1 VELETAQRSQTI
13 YTAAREAD
21 ANPNH
26 WYAIAR
32 LDKLKSGK
40 ILTAKFWNQPL
51 AVFRDETGQIRVV
64 DDACPHKGVA
74 LHKGVVKGCH
84 LVCQYHGWEF
94 DGDSGECVAIPY
106 LTQGQK
112 LPKANVRSYPVQER
126 YGLVWVFPGDPAL
139 ANERTIIDIPEYDKD
154 DWFLVRLEVSFGSHF
169 SICNENAIDLF
180 HGHLHRKYQ
189 AWYDTQLVKIQ
200 ESPEMMQAQYDVAYQ
215 NPLAPLLGLSKWGIK
230 ETKGQITVRYLYPNL
245 TSSLGD
251 ISRVYL
257 LRLPASNTESRSFG
271 LFFSKVKIPKILAP
285 FKPLIRYV
293 LRHFVLAK
301 VVQQDIEMNENE
313 QEIYQNDRDR
323 SFVEVNPA
331 IFTLRRLIVRQ
342 DEQYKAG
349 VNTTL
354 QKVKVGKPQ

>member
-1 VELETAQRSQTI
+1 
-13 YTAAREAD
+13 
-21 ANPNH
+21 
-26 WYAIAR
+26 
-32 LDKLKSGK
+32 
-40 ILTAKFWNQPL
+40 
-51 AVFRDETGQIRVV
+51 
-64 DDACPHKGVA
+64 
-74 LHKGVVKGCH
+74 
-84 LVCQYHGWEF
+84 
-94 DGDSGECVAIPY
+94 
-106 LTQGQK
+106 
-112 LPKANVRSYPVQER
+112 
-126 YGLVWVFPGDPAL
+126 
-139 ANERTIIDIPEYDKD
+139 
-154 DWFLVRLEVSFGSHF
+154 
-169 SICNENAIDLF
+169 
-180 HGHLHRKYQ
+180 
-189 AWYDTQLVKIQ
+189 
-200 ESPEMMQAQYDVAYQ
+200 MMQAQYDVAYQ

-257 LRLPASNTESRSFG
+257 LRLPASNTESQSFG

-342 DEQYKAG
+342 DEQYKASL
-349 VNTTL
+349 NTTL